1 MKMNIANSA
10 ENIPI
15 SRAAPSIVMEEKDTG
30 QETQRVLDIKCEV
43 DFTEEEGE
51 QTNFGGPATSEIA
64 IKKEVDEDCVVKTEV
79 KDVGLP
85 SNPFMVAANQLHNLK
100 VKCSIQKKKNISAS
114 FLILLFSSTDE
125 EGG

>member
-1 MKMNIANSA
+1 MNIANCVQ
-10 ENIPI
+10 NISI

-51 QTNFGGPATSEIA
+51 QTNCGGPVTSEIA
-64 IKKEVDEDCVVKTEV
+64 IKKEVGEDCVVQSEV
-79 KDVGLP
+79 EDVGLV

-100 VKCSIQKKKNISAS
+100 VMLCQNFQSRQKNR
-114 FLILLFSSTDE
+114 
-125 EGG
+125 

>member
-1 MKMNIANSA
+1 MNIASSV
-10 ENIPI
+10 ENVSI
-15 SRAAPSIVMEEKDTG
+15 SRAAPCIVMEEKDTG

-100 VKCSIQKKKNISAS
+100 VMLCQNFQSRQKNR
-114 FLILLFSSTDE
+114 
-125 EGG
+125 

>member
-1 MKMNIANSA
+1 MENSGKMNIANSA

-51 QTNFGGPATSEIA
+51 QTNFGGPVTSEIA
-64 IKKEVDEDCVVKTEV
+64 IKKEVGEDCVVKTEV
-79 KDVGLP
+79 EDVGLP
-85 SNPFMVAANQLHNLK
+85 SNPFMVAANQFHNLK
-100 VKCSIQKKKNISAS
+100 VICCQNVQSRQKNR
-114 FLILLFSSTDE
+114 
-125 EGG
+125 